1 MPRYAIISDIHA
13 NLHAL
18 CAVMEHALQQQGCD
32 CVACLGDIV
41 GYNAYPNECAAY
53 IRSLQCPIVRGN
65 HDEEV
70 CSTDWGRMNP
80 IARQAMEWTRSQL
93 EPDHLIWL
101 SRLPYQKLVDSRF
114 TIVHAGLDQ
123 PKAWNYIINAD
134 DAGASLQRQFSPICF
149 HGHTHVPRVYRRSNG
164 LRAEEDSE
172 ARATLAAKGCVC
184 IRPEPACKY
193 FINVGAVGQP
203 RDGDP
208 RASYAVYDSDEGCIT
223 LFRIDYDIAS
233 AQQAILAAGLPAFL
247 AERLAQG
254 A

>member
-53 IRSLQCPIVRGN
+53 IRSLQCPVVRGN

-93 EPDHLIWL
+93 EPDHLVWL

-149 HGHTHVPRVYRRSNG
+149 HGHTHVPVCEQHENYWYLNPGSVSIPKQDSKHSYMIY
-164 LRAEEDSE
+164 EDG
-172 ARATLAAKGCVC
+172 K
-184 IRPEPACKY
+184 
-193 FINVGAVGQP
+193 
-203 RDGDP
+203 
-208 RASYAVYDSDEGCIT
+208 
-223 LFRIDYDIAS
+223 FRWCDLMTGEDYMEYNI
-233 AQQAILAAGLPAFL
+233 
-247 AERLAQG
+247 
-254 A
+254 